1 MVTETHAVVDL
12 HRLERLLVQ
21 AFAWCRLQA
30 DWPALVPAS
39 WSKAGAIDASR
50 IAGPAAVLL
59 MTWLP
64 QPLAAAPVT
73 LEGVT
78 FSDEEGGFTILEGRG
93 TGRPDDP
100 FVIVEEIHD
109 DQRPAIL
116 TIRGVGR
123 TLGNRLGGRPV
134 IGFTLVK
141 MVRNGTPRTW
151 TSFEMELREIKSRPS
166 PYDDGLS
173 FAQAQGAER
182 IYRSDRFS
190 AAFQTDEPLDAVSFT
205 GGVVAPGETVTL
217 QVTITDYSPNWQF
230 YLLQRRQV
238 PLADASGTAANGGPD
253 NNPADAYIRC
263 ACCLAEGS

>member
-1 MVTETHAVVDL
+1 MDAI
-12 HRLERLLVQ
+12 RLAAPV
-21 AFAWCRLQA
+21 
-30 DWPALVPAS
+30 
-39 WSKAGAIDASR
+39 
-50 IAGPAAVLL
+50 AVLL
-59 MTWLP
+59 MAVLP
-64 QPLAAAPVT
+64 QPLPAAPVT
-73 LEGVT
+73 LEGIT

-116 TIRGVGR
+116 TIRGLGR
-123 TLGNRLGGRPV
+123 NLGNRLGGSPV

-151 TSFEMELREIKSRPS
+151 TSFEMELREIKTRPS

-238 PLADASGTAANGGPD
+238 PLADASPTAVHAAPGNMKTD
-253 NNPADAYIRC
+253 TYLRLAR
-263 ACCLAEGS
+263 CLAEGS

>member
-1 MVTETHAVVDL
+1 MDAI
-12 HRLERLLVQ
+12 RL
-21 AFAWCRLQA
+21 AA
-30 DWPALVPAS
+30 
-39 WSKAGAIDASR
+39 
-50 IAGPAAVLL
+50 PAAVLL
-59 MTWLP
+59 MAVLP
-64 QPLAAAPVT
+64 QPLPAAPVT
-73 LEGVT
+73 LEGIT

-123 TLGNRLGGRPV
+123 NLGNRLGGSPV

-151 TSFEMELREIKSRPS
+151 TSFEMELREIKTRPS

-205 GGVVAPGETVTL
+205 GGVVAPGEIVTL

-238 PLADASGTAANGGPD
+238 PLADASPTAVNAARD
-253 NNPADAYIRC
+253 NMRTDTYLRL